1 MFEISSKVTIKTPE
15 WVSDVFQVSLLLIL
29 LWFLHFDF
37 DQVTD
42 QVSFIM
48 IFYMAV
54 IWKYSKILK
63 KKHRIF
69 KNTPYMEFSK
79 KLLLVNAFFIS
90 QFSVFCFDWDVSKS
104 HKKIK

>member
-48 IFYMAV
+48 IFYVAV

-63 KKHRIF
+63 KSTEYSRIHRTWNLA
-69 KNTPYMEFSK
+69 KNCY
-79 KLLLVNAFFIS
+79 
-90 QFSVFCFDWDVSKS
+90 
-104 HKKIK
+104 